1 MAWLTGSLA
10 SVPPHSLIGWQM
22 RCVVACVLVGL
33 AMANPEVEEL
43 RAQIRALSAQNAK
56 LEAAVDAMKT
66 LSPETKRQVAVE
78 LSAAKSCVATDPKA
92 SCELLA
98 DTGAPPAKPE
108 SNLGEP
114 LRARIERAVQQ
125 GLGESLKPHTKR
137 MIIKIVKA
145 HVGSQCA
152 RALRKAATRRAA
164 IAKEETSTQP
174 AVSSNKD
181 KGSGFEWRQCKSE
194 VRCPIPCPPPRC
206 VLRSPCRRCVFS
218 PSTAAA
224 AALHNTTGWI

>member
-1 MAWLTGSLA
+1 
-10 SVPPHSLIGWQM
+10 M

-92 SCELLA
+92 SCELVA

-114 LRARIERAVQQ
+114 LQARI
-125 GLGESLKPHTKR
+125 
-137 MIIKIVKA
+137 
-145 HVGSQCA
+145 
-152 RALRKAATRRAA
+152 
-164 IAKEETSTQP
+164 
-174 AVSSNKD
+174 SSKD
-181 KGSGFEWRQCKSE
+181 KGSGFDWTQCKSE
-194 VRCPIPCPPPRC
+194 VCCPFPCPPSTPHDVSCDFLPGC
-206 VLRSPCRRCVFS
+206 VCFYP
-218 PSTAAA
+218 
-224 AALHNTTGWI
+224 